1 MAEILLK
8 NCMYVVT
15 NDSKGSELAGVDIHI
30 SGNLVS
36 QIGKDLQVVV
46 PHQAVDCRGKLV
58 IPGLVN
64 THHHFFQ
71 TFQRNLPIV
80 QNAKLFDWLVQLYEI
95 WKFVDAEVV
104 YYSSLLAMA
113 ELLKTGCT
121 TSTDHHY
128 LYPEGI
134 SGDKVPEMQ
143 FKAATELGMRFSAT
157 RGSMSTGKKQ
167 GGLPPESVIQDV
179 DTILRQ
185 TEDAILKYHDAS
197 FGSMRQIHVA
207 PCSPFNTSPR
217 LLKESAELARKHG
230 VRLHTHICETKD
242 EESYCLKKYGKRPFA
257 FMQDLGWVGSDVW
270 YAHGIYFND
279 DELKALA
286 QNRVSIAHCPSSNM
300 RLASGIARVK
310 EMREQGITVGLGVDG
325 SASNDSSDM
334 LGELRQALL
343 LQRVKYGADAV
354 TARDVFE
361 MATIGSAK
369 ALGRNDIGTIEV
381 GKPADLAIFDLDR
394 LEYAGS
400 LSDPL
405 AAVIFSGYNH
415 GADTVIVN
423 GEIVV
428 GNNRLTRVDERAII
442 ENSNRLSFRLL
453 KQAGVPVRYSYGEG
467 FAG

>member
-1 MAEILLK
+1 MAEILLE
-8 NCMYVVT
+8 NCMYIVT
-15 NDSKGSELAGVDIHI
+15 NDAQRSELVGLDIHI

-36 QIGKDLQVVV
+36 QIGSKLQVVV
-46 PHQAVDCRGKLV
+46 PHQVIDCRGKLV

-71 TFQRNLPIV
+71 TFQRNVPIV

-95 WKFVDAEVV
+95 WKFVDAEAV

-121 TSTDHHY
+121 TTTDHHY
-128 LYPEGI
+128 LYPQGI
-134 SGDKVPEMQ
+134 LGEEIPEMQ
-143 FKAATELGMRFSAT
+143 FKAAAELGMRFSAT
-157 RGSMSTGKKQ
+157 RGSMSTGKKH
-167 GGLPPESVIQDV
+167 GGLPPESVIQDD

-185 TEDAILKYHDAS
+185 TEDAILKYHDPS
-197 FGSMRQIHVA
+197 FAAMRQVHVA
-207 PCSPFNTSPR
+207 PCSPFNTSPS

-230 VRLHTHICETKD
+230 VRLHTHLCETLD
-242 EESYCLKKYGKRPFA
+242 EENYCLEKYGKRPFA
-257 FMQDLGWVGSDVW
+257 LMEDLGWVGPDVW
-270 YAHGIYFND
+270 YAHGIYFD
-279 DELKALA
+279 DQELQALA
-286 QNRVSIAHCPSSNM
+286 QNRISIAHCPSSNM

-310 EMREQGITVGLGVDG
+310 EMREHGITVGLGVDG

-343 LQRVKYGADAV
+343 LQRVKYGADAM

-361 MATIGSAK
+361 MATLGSAK
-369 ALGRNDIGTIEV
+369 ALGRADIGTIEA

-428 GNNRLTRVDERAII
+428 RNNRLTRVDERVVI

-453 KQAGVPVRYSYGEG
+453 QQAGVPVRYS
-467 FAG
+467 FA

>member
-1 MAEILLK
+1 
-8 NCMYVVT
+8 
-15 NDSKGSELAGVDIHI
+15 
-30 SGNLVS
+30 
-36 QIGKDLQVVV
+36 
-46 PHQAVDCRGKLV
+46 
-58 IPGLVN
+58 
-64 THHHFFQ
+64 
-71 TFQRNLPIV
+71 
-80 QNAKLFDWLVQLYEI
+80 
-95 WKFVDAEVV
+95 
-104 YYSSLLAMA
+104 
-113 ELLKTGCT
+113 
-121 TSTDHHY
+121 
-128 LYPEGI
+128 
-134 SGDKVPEMQ
+134 
-143 FKAATELGMRFSAT
+143 
-157 RGSMSTGKKQ
+157 
-167 GGLPPESVIQDV
+167 
-179 DTILRQ
+179 
-185 TEDAILKYHDAS
+185 
-197 FGSMRQIHVA
+197 
-207 PCSPFNTSPR
+207 
-217 LLKESAELARKHG
+217 
-230 VRLHTHICETKD
+230 
-242 EESYCLKKYGKRPFA
+242 
-257 FMQDLGWVGSDVW
+257 
-270 YAHGIYFND
+270 
-279 DELKALA
+279 
-286 QNRVSIAHCPSSNM
+286 
-300 RLASGIARVK
+300 
-310 EMREQGITVGLGVDG
+310 
-325 SASNDSSDM
+325 M